1 MLFRAILVGIF
12 FLITGAAAAE
22 TKVALL
28 IANANYTSV
37 AALKNPPND
46 IAAMRRTL
54 ETAGFNISTL
64 ENGTRAEMS
73 AALAAFEEKVADA
86 DIGLVYYSGHGVEV
100 NGENFLIPV
109 DATLRS
115 DRDVKYEAIVLS
127 DVLGV
132 LAKAR
137 SFKLVLLDAC
147 RDNPFLKTM
156 KHGLTKGAPTRG
168 LARIDSSESNMLIG
182 YATAPGDVATDG
194 DGSTSPYAR
203 ALARHIASPGL
214 EIEAALRAVAKE
226 VFEATGGRQRPF
238 KTGSLF
244 DTVMLGP
251 TEGTPIIVEDDACRD
266 AASHWN
272 AISNSTARSLFEEHL
287 QKFPDCAFASLAR
300 MKLASLGPDNDAERT
315 TIAIPTPPLQESENN
330 TPQTDC
336 DLFASA
342 PDDKMKL
349 ASVEGVAFTEIS
361 TDRALEVC
369 QAAVDRYPRTAR
381 LWYQL
386 GRSQHKAG
394 DYVKASEAYI
404 IAGNYGSAAAVN
416 GLGRLLALLAR
427 EGKTE
432 EFVPVLVWFQEHVT
446 KEQASTATEL
456 GSAFE
461 EKAQLKRAIDAYS
474 VAANF
479 EEPNALYKLSWFSD
493 RGTFGAS
500 DPKLAATYM
509 IRSLKSGLLKYFQSD
524 IWYGGPRIT
533 EGDQWSF
540 EFRLALQREMISAGV
555 YSGKVD
561 GRLGPSTVKAVE
573 RLRKKL

>member
-1 MLFRAILVGIF
+1 MLFRAILVGII
-12 FLITGAAAAE
+12 FLIAGAAAAE

-37 AALKNPPND
+37 TPLKNPPND
-46 IAAMRRTL
+46 IAAMRATL
-54 ETAGFNISTL
+54 ETAGFNITTL

-73 AALAAFEEKVADA
+73 AALASFEEKVGNA

-109 DATLRS
+109 DAALRS

-132 LAKAR
+132 LSKAR

-156 KHGLTKGAPTRG
+156 KQGLTKGAPTRG
-168 LARIDSSESNMLIG
+168 LARVDSAESNMLIG

-194 DGSTSPYAR
+194 DGATSPYAK

-214 EIEAALRAVAKE
+214 EIETALRAVAKE
-226 VFEATGGRQRPF
+226 VFEATGGKQRPY

-251 TEGTPIIVEDDACRD
+251 TETAPIAKDDVCRD
-266 AASHWN
+266 AATHWA
-272 AISNSTARSLFEEHL
+272 AISNSTARALFEEHL
-287 QKFPDCAFASLAR
+287 QNFSNCAFASLAR
-300 MKLASLGPDNDAERT
+300 MKLASLEPDQGTERM
-315 TIAIPTPPLQESENN
+315 TIAIPTLSAQEGEND

-336 DLFASA
+336 DLLAAA
-342 PDDKMKL
+342 PDDRMKL
-349 ASVEGVAFTEIS
+349 ASVPGVAFTEIAV
-361 TDRALEVC
+361 DRALEAC
-369 QAAVDRYPRTAR
+369 QAAVDQYPRTAR

-394 DYVKASEAYI
+394 EYAKASEAYI
-404 IAGNYGSAAAVN
+404 VAGNYGSAAAVN

-432 EFVPVLVWFQEHVT
+432 EFVPVLAWFQEHVT

-461 EKAQLKRAIDAYS
+461 EKAQMKRAIDVYS
-474 VAANF
+474 VAAKF
-479 EEPNALYKLSWFSD
+479 DEPNALYKLSWFAD

-509 IRSLKSGLLKYFQSD
+509 IRSLKSGLLTHFQSD
-524 IWYGGPRIT
+524 VWYGSPRII
-533 EGDQWSF
+533 EENQWSF
-540 EFRLALQREMISAGV
+540 DFRLALQREMISAGV